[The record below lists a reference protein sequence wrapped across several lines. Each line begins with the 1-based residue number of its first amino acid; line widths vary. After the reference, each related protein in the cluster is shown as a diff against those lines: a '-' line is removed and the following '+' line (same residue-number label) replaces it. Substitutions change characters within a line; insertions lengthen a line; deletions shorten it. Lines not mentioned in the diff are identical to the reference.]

1 MSKAI
6 NLDDFNDI
14 KKGMTLYHVYG
25 VAAQNEFYDI
35 DVISRLQVVREPYD
49 DPIGATPTMWIDGIV
64 NNIKDLD
71 FKDNEYERK
80 SLGDCGIL
88 DLNQRKIYNLNRLF
102 WTYADALEFIEELNS
117 KQFSDP
123 ADQAFYNDIAKFN
136 SYLD

>member
-6 NLDDFNDI
+6 NLNDVNDI

-25 VAAQNEFYDI
+25 VAAQAELYDI
-35 DVISRLQVVREPYD
+35 NYVTRFQVVRPPYD
-49 DPIGATPTMWIDGIV
+49 DPIGSTPTMWIDGIA
-64 NNIKDLD
+64 NCLQDHNH
-71 FKDNEYERK
+71 KDNEYERK

-117 KQFSDP
+117 KEFSDP
-123 ADQAFYNDIAKFN
+123 ADQAFYDDVARFN